1 MKYITRT
8 EYKNGTIEFY
18 YIFSGDDGFIDYL
31 MNKKNLKDN
40 VGALSFAVA
49 RAKKTV
55 RVIMPLGT
63 NEREFNDKMHQFFTF
78 ENNMLVKKIT
88 ILLFVGLLFLLQ
100 DLILWLGIGL
110 ILEVFVYIFNYCV
123 QVTVRNN

>member
-40 VGALSFAVA
+40 VGALSFTVA

-78 ENNMLVKKIT
+78 KNNMRSIGGQNSQYSDVLGD
-88 ILLFVGLLFLLQ
+88 LFGSLF
-100 DLILWLGIGL
+100 GG
-110 ILEVFVYIFNYCV
+110 
-123 QVTVRNN
+123 

>member
-1 MKYITRT
+1 MQYITRT

-31 MNKKNLKDN
+31 INKKNLKDN

-63 NEREFNDKMHQFFTF
+63 NEKEFNDKMHRFFTF
-78 ENNMLVKKIT
+78 ENNMRSVGGYGQNSQYSDVLGD
-88 ILLFVGLLFLLQ
+88 LFGSLF
-100 DLILWLGIGL
+100 GG
-110 ILEVFVYIFNYCV
+110 
-123 QVTVRNN
+123 

>member
-18 YIFSGDDGFIDYL
+18 YIFSEDDGFIDYL

-63 NEREFNDKMHQFFTF
+63 NEKEFNDKMHQFFTF
-78 ENNMLVKKIT
+78 ENNMC
-88 ILLFVGLLFLLQ
+88 FVGGYGQNSQYSNVLGDLFGSLF
-100 DLILWLGIGL
+100 GG
-110 ILEVFVYIFNYCV
+110 
-123 QVTVRNN
+123 

>member
-31 MNKKNLKDN
+31 MNKKTLKDN

-78 ENNMLVKKIT
+78 ENNMRSVGGYGQNSQYSDVLGD
-88 ILLFVGLLFLLQ
+88 LFGSLF
-100 DLILWLGIGL
+100 GG
-110 ILEVFVYIFNYCV
+110 
-123 QVTVRNN
+123 